1 MKNTL
6 KSNYKE
12 KTIINDIQE
21 KIIENIIRRQNN
33 MTIEI
38 INQVSGAIM
47 SSLVDKISKKVS
59 VDEVRNLY
67 SSLEFLIENER
78 TQEAFSLLHT
88 IIKIS
93 GVRLPDEYK
102 CIVDNEVLHSDF
114 VEEAVADLEDIIY
127 DLEWYIFL
135 QTPTEV
141 LTKYFCGSII

>member
-21 KIIENIIRRQNN
+21 KIIENIIRRTNN

-47 SSLVDKISKKVS
+47 STLVDKMSKKVS
-59 VDEVRNLY
+59 ADEVRNLY
-67 SSLEFLIENER
+67 SSLEFMIENER

-88 IIKIS
+88 IIKTS
-93 GVRLPDEYK
+93 GVRLPEEYR
-102 CIVDNEVLHSDF
+102 CIVDSEKLRADF
-114 VEEAVADLEDIIY
+114 VEEAMADLEDILLDY
-127 DLEWYIFL
+127 E
-135 QTPTEV
+135 
-141 LTKYFCGSII
+141 